1 MFREMP
7 RMHMRAAWQ
16 PTEVVVVSRALP
28 NQHPSSTAEVLPAS
42 SVRFSPAKLMGLG
55 LTLASAIMASACADD
70 TRACWFSAS
79 IGFEAVG
86 AAGGAPAA
94 LGQRK

>member
-1 MFREMP
+1 
-7 RMHMRAAWQ
+7 
-16 PTEVVVVSRALP
+16 
-28 NQHPSSTAEVLPAS
+28 
-42 SVRFSPAKLMGLG
+42 MGLG